1 MRADAFNSISKTTNP
16 PFFEIPTDQSTK
28 NVNYMGEQIIGMM
41 YKASI
46 TSVNLVT
53 FTGNA
58 VSVDYT
64 MVIPPIDE
72 FPEDLAYQILTHD
85 MPLIFNLLTGSREQK
100 RFREVLCSFLCHSDN
115 ICRLRDEPCKK
126 STIFE
131 FNRIYPK
138 YNTALN
144 FIVQHLRTDECD
156 TYIASKRE
164 IILNMCFY
172 TDKFGFRANK
182 HHTTHKTRV
191 GSTIETVIETRFINY
206 DGERILESQPIRLR
220 IPKSQNISTLEQSGG
235 VAFGCDTK
243 DEFYSMIC
251 AAIDHSGIDDLI
263 YSPIQSTGCGGALK
277 TNEGSFTIVL
287 KCRHNMVDALIPSD
301 STKISRLLINSHL
314 DTKTIR
320 KLLSTP
326 ELLNYSPANFYAL
339 GLYLKYEELIQ
350 HKIKE
355 LINASFAKSG
365 FNFIGINCYR
375 PQCQHFSI
383 FRKDTERI
391 SSTVSCV
398 ECHIAEFCIKCAQT
412 SHVGDCYKPDDEAT
426 EEWRRENTRY
436 CPNCNRPVNKDGGCN
451 HITCT
456 CGAHFCWLC
465 NERYVPNDIT
475 DHHRRA
481 GMYGPDCEGLHRRR
495 VEEHNQINLGNRE
508 EELIEDDHNFHF
520 NLPERQLI
528 QPDLNDLNEPR
539 PHDEIEERP
548 HDEIEERLA
557 LNRML
562 NDAVRNP
569 DNPELQRRF
578 INADRIFHGR
588 AQHEVQLHNRNMIEE
603 LLNDNHVPNIGGQA
617 IILDDLMIVRPNN
630 NPPIDDNNEIIN
642 RNLNPF
648 FVAFGPHLAELF
660 PHLMN
665 LIPGEIEVGNNDAI
679 LDWLLVTSSEDLQLL
694 ENEHQ
699 ELINIL
705 LQQ

>member
-1 MRADAFNSISKTTNP
+1 
-16 PFFEIPTDQSTK
+16 
-28 NVNYMGEQIIGMM
+28 
-41 YKASI
+41 
-46 TSVNLVT
+46 
-53 FTGNA
+53 
-58 VSVDYT
+58 
-64 MVIPPIDE
+64 MVIPLIDE
-72 FPEDLAYQILTHD
+72 FPEELAYQILTHD
-85 MPLIFNLLTGSREQK
+85 MPLIFNLLTGLREQK
-100 RFREVLCSFLCHSDN
+100 RFKEVLCNFLRYSDN

-126 STIFE
+126 STILE
-131 FNRIYPK
+131 FNKIYPK
-138 YNTALN
+138 YNIALN

-156 TYIASKRE
+156 AYIASKRE

-172 TDKFGFRANK
+172 TEKFGFRANK

-191 GSTIETVIETRFINY
+191 GSTIETVTETRFINY

-220 IPKSQNISTLEQSGG
+220 IPKSQDISTLEKSGG

-263 YSPIQSTGCGGALK
+263 YSTIQSTGCGGALK
-277 TNEGSFTIVL
+277 TIEGSFTIVL

-339 GLYLKYEELIQ
+339 GLYLKYEELVQ

-355 LINASFAKSG
+355 LINASFAKPG

-398 ECHIAEFCIKCAQT
+398 KCHIAEFCIKCAQT

-451 HITCT
+451 HMSCT

-465 NERYVPNDIT
+465 NERYIPNDIT
-475 DHHRRA
+475 NHHRRA
-481 GMYGPDCEGLHRRR
+481 GLFGADCEGLHRRR
-495 VEEHNQINLGNRE
+495 VEEHNQRESRNQE
-508 EELIEDDHNFHF
+508 EE
-520 NLPERQLI
+520 
-528 QPDLNDLNEPR
+528 LNDLNEM
-539 PHDEIEERP
+539 DEQ
-548 HDEIEERLA
+548 LA

-588 AQHEVQLHNRNMIEE
+588 AQHEAQLRNINMIEE
-603 LLNDNHVPNIGGQA
+603 LLQDNHVPNIGGQA
-617 IILDDLMIVRPNN
+617 IILDDLMIVRPDN
-630 NPPIDDNNEIIN
+630 NPPIDDNNLPIDDNNLPIDDNNLPIDDNNEIIN
-642 RNLNPF
+642 RNFNPF